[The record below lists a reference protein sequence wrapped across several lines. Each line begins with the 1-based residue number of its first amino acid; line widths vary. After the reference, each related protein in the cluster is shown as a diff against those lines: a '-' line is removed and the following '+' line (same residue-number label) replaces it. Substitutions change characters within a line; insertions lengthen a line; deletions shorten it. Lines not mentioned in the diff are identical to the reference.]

1 MSYSGTGT
9 QQDPYLVN
17 NFTDFLTC
25 AFEDGAFVKIT
36 EDIYASADENYTGS
50 LGDDCIK
57 IGAQEIYADEPKKIH
72 GITCEGN
79 YFIQFLHSNNDH
91 TVRNIQFVD
100 CSYKPLVRY
109 APNASIL
116 YADTSPVYF
125 TQSAIS
131 IEYICSSG
139 SSIFS
144 GTIAVSNGLGKAI
157 SATLSSFDVTYHVTD
172 INNRSDDFSTCS
184 FDRCNVILRNYF
196 LNVASATGEHKFAGM
211 NSSYPINDT
220 SFILINL
227 ADTYHVSHPDDSS
240 FRQIGIGNAS
250 NSYIVI
256 ADSDLQH
263 LKLNTLSNSSN
274 VLACYSNC
282 TNIEEGGIGY
292 IKVTPE
298 QLKNEDYLRQIGFLP

>member
-50 LGDDCIK
+50 LGDDYIK

-79 YFIQFLHSNNDH
+79 YFIQFLQSNNDH
-91 TVRNIQFVD
+91 TVKNIQFVD
-100 CSYKPLVRY
+100 CSFKPLANY
-109 APNASIL
+109 ASSASIL
-116 YADTSPVYF
+116 YADTSVGYF
-125 TQSAIS
+125 MESALS
-131 IEYICSSG
+131 IEYVYQSSASTFAG
-139 SSIFS
+139 SITNASR
-144 GTIAVSNGLGKAI
+144 GKAI
-157 SATLSSFDVTYHVTD
+157 RATLSSFDIAYHITD
-172 INNRSDDFSTCS
+172 NKNTISDFRVCS
-184 FDRCNVILRNYF
+184 LDRCNVILRNYF
-196 LNVASATGEHKFAGM
+196 LNTASATDEHKFAGM
-211 NSSYPINDT
+211 HSSYPINDT

-263 LKLNTLSNSSN
+263 LKLNTLSGSSN

-282 TNIEEGGIGY
+282 TNVEEGGIGY